1 MTARYIDRATLDH
14 QLDELEARLPQLI
27 AETEPDHLMDAFAG
41 IADEMLEHA
50 SAEDCGHVDTRINRI
65 LHEAGLVPG
74 DDEEPCDD
82 A

>member
-1 MTARYIDRATLDH
+1 MRYLDRATLDR
-14 QLDELEARLPQLI
+14 QLDELQAQLPQLI
-27 AETEPDHLMDAFAG
+27 AGTEPEHVMDAFAG
-41 IADEMLEHA
+41 IADEILERA
-50 SAEDCGHVDTRINRI
+50 SAEDCRHVDARINCM

>member
-1 MTARYIDRATLDH
+1 MPYLDRATLDR
-14 QLDELEARLPQLI
+14 QLDELQAHLPQLI
-27 AETEPDHLMDAFAG
+27 AETDPDHLMDAFAG
-41 IADEMLEHA
+41 IADEILEYA
-50 SAEDCGHVDTRINRI
+50 SEEDCQHVDARVNCM